1 MKETLFSPKSE
12 GYTKTNKKSEQD
24 EIEISAFQERTIY
37 FFQARDVPRTI
48 TIFLFIRFFLFLLF
62 HPRTLLLF
70 PLSTNQDGEDG
81 ESERNYGIILTG
93 ILGGIRDTRRDFAS
107 FIRTLHASRTAPGV

>member
-62 HPRTLLLF
+62 HPPTLLLF

-81 ESERNYGIILTG
+81 ESERNYGIALTG